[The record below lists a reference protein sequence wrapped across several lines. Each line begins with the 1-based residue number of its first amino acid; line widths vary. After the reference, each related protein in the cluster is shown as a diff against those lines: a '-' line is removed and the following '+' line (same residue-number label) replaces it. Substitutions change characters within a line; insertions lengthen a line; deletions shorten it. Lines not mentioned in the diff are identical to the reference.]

1 VAALLAVL
9 GAPAALAGLA
19 VRPSWRTGWR
29 ERLGSAPGSA
39 RGAIWIHCASVGES
53 LAALRIVDRLAAG
66 SIPVCVSTGTVTG
79 RAVVRGKRPG
89 VPSSLAPLDHP
100 WCVEAALAR
109 VEPCALVLVETE
121 LWPTWIRAARA
132 RGIPVL
138 VVSGR
143 LSDRSFSRY
152 RRLRSLTAR
161 TLRRLSA
168 VGARTPLDAERF
180 VALGARPE
188 VVSVTGDLK
197 LEPPERTPELAAD
210 LDTMLGRTPLVV
222 GGSTHAGEE
231 DALFT
236 VLEATEQA
244 GHPVALV
251 LAPRHPERA
260 ERVERRARELGRVV
274 RRRSTGDKAPLAAGE
289 VLVLDTVGELVAVY
303 RRAAVAF
310 VGGSLAPVGGHNLLE
325 PVFAGR
331 PVLFGPHTANQR
343 AAAELLLGCD
353 AGRRV
358 SDPQQL
364 ARAALDALEE
374 PGAGADR
381 ARRGRERLERHRGT
395 AERTA
400 ALVREWAARSRP
412 IED

>member
-1 VAALLAVL
+1 
-9 GAPAALAGLA
+9 
-19 VRPSWRTGWR
+19 
-29 ERLGSAPGSA
+29 
-39 RGAIWIHCASVGES
+39 
-53 LAALRIVDRLAAG
+53 
-66 SIPVCVSTGTVTG
+66 
-79 RAVVRGKRPG
+79 
-89 VPSSLAPLDHP
+89 
-100 WCVEAALAR
+100 VEAALAR